1 MCKKLRMAAGNLDCN
16 TELCLTA
23 GGSPRSRSNDAGA
36 EQKHAITIFYG
47 GRVCVCDATEIQ
59 ARAIISMAMREMEE
73 TAMKRRVQSF
83 SLRAEAAAQRQ
94 DLQLLNQGL
103 SMKKSLQRFLQ
114 KRKTRVCDNIHQR
127 SATAVDQEAAP
138 DSSSFS

>member
-1 MCKKLRMAAGNLDCN
+1 MAAGNLECD
-16 TELCLTA
+16 TQLCLTA
-23 GGSPRSRSNDAGA
+23 GGSPRSSSNGAGA

-59 ARAIISMAMREMEE
+59 ARAIISMARREMEE
-73 TAMKRRVQSF
+73 TAGKRRAQSF
-83 SLRAEAAAQRQ
+83 TLRGEAATQRRR
-94 DLQLLNQGL
+94 DLQLLNPRL

-114 KRKTRVCDNIHQR
+114 KRKSRVCDNIHHQR

-138 DSSSFS
+138 DASSFS